1 MEIWVIILV
10 EFLCLVRSVVTD
22 NLQCRLFG
30 NHVEKA
36 VRTSARHWGGWRAW
50 KLGCNTA
57 SAHESLSSAFLG
69 LLIFLQ

>member
-30 NHVEKA
+30 SHVEKA
-36 VRTSARHWGGWRAW
+36 VRTSARLWGGWRAW
-50 KLGCNTA
+50 KLGCDTA
-57 SAHESLSSAFLG
+57 SPHEAPSSASLG